1 MSLTAPQVSSSKRGT
16 KKRVTVQRFEK
27 TIGFYGHGCLFQIG
41 AILILRDWSN
51 APRAVIRGLVQAEK
65 TIVAA
70 EAILWG
76 CPVMNFKASLPFH
89 GMMQDF
95 ATF

>member
-1 MSLTAPQVSSSKRGT
+1 MDQFSDLK
-16 KKRVTVQRFEK
+16 K

-41 AILILRDWSN
+41 AILILRDSSN
-51 APRAVIRGLVQAEK
+51 APRAVIRGPVQAEK
-65 TIVAA
+65 AIVAT
-70 EAILWG
+70 EAPSWG
-76 CPVMNFKASLPFH
+76 CPLMNVKASLPFH